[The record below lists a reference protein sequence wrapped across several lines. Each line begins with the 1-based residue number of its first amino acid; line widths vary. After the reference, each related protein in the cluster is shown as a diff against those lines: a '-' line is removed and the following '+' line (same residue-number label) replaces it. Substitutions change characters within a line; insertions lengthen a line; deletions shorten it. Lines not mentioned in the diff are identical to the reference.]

1 MKRLYDEHEGQTT
14 NLGDELVLQDKP
26 EFQSKMAF
34 VSDFEVWNELR
45 RPENTLQH
53 HQIQSD
59 STPSQM
65 DSEKKPR
72 PNWKEGLEF
81 LQEYGYDLETL
92 SPYTRIS
99 IQTDKSLTTLGG
111 RSAPTVMFELLE
123 NNRIGRKTAFVSGET
138 SHLSRSIS
146 I

>member
-1 MKRLYDEHEGQTT
+1 MKRVYDEHEHQAA
-14 NLGDELVLQDKP
+14 NYRDEHVLQDKT

-34 VSDFEVWNELR
+34 LMDYTVWNELR
-45 RPENTLQH
+45 QPNDNLHQLQV
-53 HQIQSD
+53 S
-59 STPSQM
+59 SNPSPPQA
-65 DSEKKPR
+65 DADKKRR

-111 RSAPTVMFELLE
+111 RSAPTVVFKNCE
-123 NNRIGRKTAFVSGET
+123 NNRIGRETASISGEA
-138 SHLSRSIS
+138 SYLSRSIP